1 MRIAVLCL
9 SVLAL
14 LGVVVPAKAG
24 DYYDNGYRTSGYR
37 NVYYSSSCCYKKV
50 VRHETT
56 SRYVRVDEDRSY
68 YRGGYYDR
76 PYRSSSYYDRPRRY
90 VDDNYYAPRRYVG
103 YDNGGY
109 SGYSDYSN
117 YSGYSGNPGYSAYG
131 QSCYRQRVRVEDG
144 RGGWVWSS
152 TRVCN

>member
-9 SVLAL
+9 SVLAF
-14 LGVVVPAKAG
+14 LGVAVPAKAG
-24 DYYDNGYRTSGYR
+24 DYYDNGYRSSGYG

-50 VRHETT
+50 VRHQTT

-68 YRGGYYDR
+68 YRGGGYYDQS
-76 PYRSSSYYDRPRRY
+76 YRSSSYYDQPRRY

-109 SGYSDYSN
+109 SGYS
-117 YSGYSGNPGYSAYG
+117 GYSAYAQQG
-131 QSCYRQRVRVEDG
+131 CYDRRVRVDDG
-144 RGGWVWSS
+144 RGGWVWGS